1 MYYLGLHLS
10 LNFISA
16 PTHKRHNAN
25 TGTKICWSYS
35 LWFRWSVYIMMGGG
49 GGCCMWESVQLH
61 RKGKVDKYVGMFR
74 GSLRRLLRNI
84 SWLFSIPSCFFCA
97 FSRIQIERWRS
108 MAASLS
114 ACRPPCRWARAAS
127 NSAARQRCPTEG
139 SGSLALSKQTW
150 LTWRARRQ
158 KSHLSSGRFMN

>member
-25 TGTKICWSYS
+25 TGIKICWSYS
-35 LWFRWSVYIMMGGG
+35 LWFRWSVYIMMGGWG
-49 GGCCMWESVQLH
+49 GGCMWESVQLH
-61 RKGKVDKYVGMFR
+61 RKGKVDKYLGMFR

-84 SWLFSIPSCFFCA
+84 SWLFSNQELEIH
-97 FSRIQIERWRS
+97 RS
-108 MAASLS
+108 ISLSLS
-114 ACRPPCRWARAAS
+114 ATLPVSVGRRGS

-139 SGSLALSKQTW
+139 RGSLTLSNQTW

-158 KSHLSSGRFMN
+158 KSHLSSGRFIN